1 MVKMVY
7 NYTQIWKI
15 AYPILVALM
24 IQQLVGMT
32 DTAFLGRV
40 GEVELGASAIAGVY
54 YLMIFMLGYGFSIGA
69 QIIIA
74 RRNGEC
80 AQHKIGPLVYQGMS
94 FLFFTALIVIAL
106 NLYFA
111 PEIMKLILSSDKIYQ
126 ASLDYLN
133 VRIFGFIFT
142 FLLVM
147 WRAFY
152 IGTINTKVITYNALL
167 MLFANVVLD
176 YILIFGKLGLPA
188 MGIKG
193 AALASVISE
202 AIALLYFTIYTF
214 MRVDIKR
221 FGLNR
226 FQFWNPKIL
235 KEIWLLSSWTTL
247 QSFISIAVWFFF
259 FIAIEHLGE
268 RELAISNILRSISSL
283 PFMVAAALG
292 ATANSLTGNLIG
304 CGKSDQVMKTATAI
318 IVLGYLA
325 GLSIEAFMWAFPN
338 LTMSIYTDNI
348 QLVLESRRA
357 YYVMLTI
364 YITTLPGLILFNVV
378 SGTGNTKLST
388 AMELLSGVIYFITIW
403 FVVMSFK
410 ADIAWCWS
418 CEHTY
423 NIVLFLLAYYYLKRG
438 KWYSKQI

>member
-1 MVKMVY
+1 MVY
-7 NYTQIWKI
+7 NYAQIWKI
-15 AYPILVALM
+15 AYPILVALI
-24 IQQLVGMT
+24 IQQLIGVT

-40 GEVELGASAIAGVY
+40 GEIELGASAIAGVY
-54 YLMIFMLGYGFSIGA
+54 YIMIFMLGYGFSIGA

-80 AQHKIGPLVYQGMS
+80 QLEKIGPLVYQGMS
-94 FLFFTALIVIAL
+94 FLGLAALIIIVL
-106 NLYFA
+106 NLWYA
-111 PEIMKLILSSDKIYQ
+111 PDIMRLLLSSDNIYQ

-133 VRIFGFIFT
+133 IRIFGFIFT

-152 IGTINTKVITYNALL
+152 IGTINTKVITYNALV
-167 MLFANVVLD
+167 MLFANVILD
-176 YILIFGKLGLPA
+176 YILIFGKLGFPA
-188 MGIKG
+188 MGIQG

-202 AIALLYFTIYTF
+202 ALALLHFFIYTF
-214 MRVDIKR
+214 FRVDIVR
-221 FGLNR
+221 YGLNHL
-226 FQFWNPKIL
+226 QFWNLKIL
-235 KEIWLLSSWTTL
+235 KEIWLLSSWTTI

-283 PFMVAAALG
+283 PYMVAAALG

-304 CGKSDQVMKTATAI
+304 CGKSNQVMKTATAI

-338 LTMSIYTDNI
+338 LTMNIYTDNL
-348 QLVLESRRA
+348 QLILDSRNA
-357 YYVMLTI
+357 FYVMLTI
-364 YITTLPGLILFNVV
+364 YLTTLPGLILFNVV

-388 AMELLSGVIYFITIW
+388 LMELGAVIVYFANIW
-403 FVVMSFK
+403 LVVIDLR

-418 CEHTY
+418 CEHSY
-423 NIVLFLLAYYYLKRG
+423 NIVLFLLAYYYLKKD
-438 KWYSKQI
+438 KWCCKPI